1 VTPDVGGMLLVGGAL
16 GLGGLWGLVCWS
28 HGWMA
33 GRQILSRLGLA
44 VRLGRLGQTVVVEG
58 GLPSCQTKGASR
70 LPWEVRERLD
80 WLRERRASRKA
91 IRREVE
97 LVRAL
102 REIDQ

>member
-1 VTPDVGGMLLVGGAL
+1 VSPDVGGLLLVGGAL

-33 GRQILSRLGLA
+33 GRQVMSRLGLA
-44 VRLGRLGQTVVVEG
+44 VSLGRLGKTVVVEE

-70 LPWEVRERLD
+70 LPREVRERLD
-80 WLRERRASRKA
+80 WLRSRRDSRRA

-102 REIDQ
+102 REMDQ